1 MLPSV
6 KIGARSREK
15 KKCGRAEV
23 GYPTNQEVETPG
35 LVDVF
40 RFEGNIAYEVARMIE
55 GHEHHGEAADEIDG
69 GYSPITPI
77 GTLEGG
83 DLNGNLPI

>member
-1 MLPSV
+1 
-6 KIGARSREK
+6 
-15 KKCGRAEV
+15 
-23 GYPTNQEVETPG
+23 
-35 LVDVF
+35 
-40 RFEGNIAYEVARMIE
+40 MIE